1 MSELTGSAATID
13 KILSPGTSRI
23 KAPPPVFT
31 NTTSNSTQAEKSR
44 TADSTTD
51 YYGST
56 CSISFA
62 TKGARNREPR
72 SLQEKILRR
81 SLDPSLLLGDD
92 DAERSALFLTDT
104 AAKCVE
110 ASRRWGSTAGFPLG
124 VGVCYSIGYVDEQRS
139 SVGGEII
146 AFRLGTVDEL
156 SSMSGMDIEQL
167 QDTSRLEL
175 SFLSQNSPDETTH
188 YSRAS
193 REGALRLSQ
202 PSWAPSDDPAH
213 LINPSNPQY
222 TASYGH
228 TQMVLI
234 GSFHMN
240 LLDDHLTHMPL
251 RIRKRDHAE
260 PLLPVSPSGARL
272 VSRDTPV
279 LQSHFFDLSNH
290 HAKRSALAGAH
301 PWGLFKRQAVTS
313 ISSNTEFSSDA
324 ACSDAGLSPN
334 RFFSG
339 DGTESPRSPDAA
351 SPRSLQVSTTPSRPP
366 PIPPSPYVSAASREV
381 NANFTVPSNFRRANS
396 IVSVNSINFN
406 VTAFQLPGRYLMVNP
421 IGLII
426 YGGFSS
432 VVLMVFIM
440 VTYERTQYRS
450 MFRRRLK
457 EQQAH
462 PSSHYDNFSDR
473 RV

>member
-1 MSELTGSAATID
+1 
-13 KILSPGTSRI
+13 
-23 KAPPPVFT
+23 
-31 NTTSNSTQAEKSR
+31 
-44 TADSTTD
+44 
-51 YYGST
+51 
-56 CSISFA
+56 
-62 TKGARNREPR
+62 
-72 SLQEKILRR
+72 
-81 SLDPSLLLGDD
+81 
-92 DAERSALFLTDT
+92 
-104 AAKCVE
+104 
-110 ASRRWGSTAGFPLG
+110 
-124 VGVCYSIGYVDEQRS
+124 
-139 SVGGEII
+139 
-146 AFRLGTVDEL
+146 
-156 SSMSGMDIEQL
+156 MDIEQL

-175 SFLSQNSPDETTH
+175 SFLSQNSPDETTY

-313 ISSNTEFSSDA
+313 SDFQHFSQF
-324 ACSDAGLSPN
+324 L
-334 RFFSG
+334 
-339 DGTESPRSPDAA
+339 
-351 SPRSLQVSTTPSRPP
+351 L
-366 PIPPSPYVSAASREV
+366 YVH
-381 NANFTVPSNFRRANS
+381 T
-396 IVSVNSINFN
+396 
-406 VTAFQLPGRYLMVNP
+406 
-421 IGLII
+421 
-426 YGGFSS
+426 
-432 VVLMVFIM
+432 
-440 VTYERTQYRS
+440 
-450 MFRRRLK
+450 
-457 EQQAH
+457 
-462 PSSHYDNFSDR
+462 
-473 RV
+473 